1 MEKVIQSLRKAPEK
15 AMAIFRRDPK
25 QEAFLVFFLL
35 ALVLLM
41 SLLAPG
47 KFLSV
52 RNLRNMG
59 FQMAEFG
66 ILAIGMS
73 VVIMTGGIN
82 LSLLGSA
89 MLSAIVGAYL
99 MRALNQAQTM
109 GDLPIILIGIAS
121 VIAVSVLC
129 GLANGF
135 FVAYVGVVP
144 LLVTLGTQT
153 VFTGISLNITRG
165 SGISGFPKVFQ
176 QIGAGD
182 LLGVPYTMLIYVLV
196 ILAAWYLV
204 QKTPWGV
211 SVYMVGG
218 NEKAT
223 RFSGINTKRVLV
235 KVYVF
240 SAVMAGI
247 AGILMTS
254 RYNSARADYGSS
266 YTLQAV
272 AATVLGGTGINGG
285 SGRILGTVNAVLIL
299 QVLSS
304 GFNIIGINRNITD
317 IVTGLILVGVL
328 SINHLASRERAQK
341 AKKA

>member
-1 MEKVIQSLRKAPEK
+1 MEKALDTIKRNRTQAL
-15 AMAIFRRDPK
+15 
-25 QEAFLVFFLL
+25 LLLFLL
-35 ALVLLM
+35 VLILLM
-41 SLLAPG
+41 TLLAPG
-47 KFLSV
+47 RFLTV
-52 RNLRNMG
+52 RNFRNMG

-82 LSLLGSA
+82 LSLLSSA
-89 MLSAIVGAYL
+89 MLGAIVGAFV
-99 MRALNQAQTM
+99 MRALNQAEVM
-109 GDLPIILIGIAS
+109 GDLPIILIGISS
-121 VIAVSVLC
+121 VLLVSVLC
-129 GLANGF
+129 GLTNGF

-144 LLVTLGTQT
+144 MLVTLGTQT
-153 VFTGISLNITRG
+153 VFNGISLNITRG

-176 QIGAGD
+176 RIGAGTLFD
-182 LLGVPYTMLIYVLV
+182 IPYTLLIYIAV

-204 QKTPWGV
+204 EKTPWGI

-223 RFSGINTKRVLV
+223 RFSGINTKKVLML
-235 KVYVF
+235 VYVF

-254 RYNSARADYGSS
+254 RYNSARADYGTS

-272 AATVLGGTGINGG
+272 AATVLGGTDINGG

-328 SINHLASRERAQK
+328 SVNYLTSRERTRK
-341 AKKA
+341 AKKT

>member
-1 MEKVIQSLRKAPEK
+1 MENIKNHSSIGEK
-15 AMAIFRRDPK
+15 IRQAIRRDSK
-25 QEAFLVFFLL
+25 QAFLILFLL
-35 ALVLLM
+35 ALILVM

-47 KFLSV
+47 RFLSV
-52 RNLRNMG
+52 RNFKNMG

-82 LSLLGSA
+82 LSLLSSA

-99 MRALNQAQTM
+99 MRSLNQAQVM
-109 GDLPIILIGIAS
+109 GDVPIILIGIA
-121 VIAVSVLC
+121 VVMAVSVLC

-153 VFTGISLNITRG
+153 VFNGISLNITRG
-165 SGISGFPKVFQ
+165 SGISGFPKIFQ
-176 QIGAGD
+176 RIGAGTLFD
-182 LLGVPYTMLIYVLV
+182 IPYTLIIYLLVVLM
-196 ILAAWYLV
+196 AWYLIH
-204 QKTPWGV
+204 KTPWGV
-211 SVYMVGG
+211 NVYMVGG

-223 RFSGINTKRVLV
+223 RYSGINTKRVLTL
-235 KVYVF
+235 VYVF

-247 AGILMTS
+247 AGILMIS
-254 RYNSARADYGSS
+254 RYNSARADYGTS

-272 AATVLGGTGINGG
+272 AATVLGGTDINGG
-285 SGRILGTVNAVLIL
+285 SGKVWGTVVAVLIL

-317 IVTGLILVGVL
+317 IVTGLILICVL
-328 SINHLASRERAQK
+328 SINHFASRDKVRK
-341 AKKA
+341 AR

>member
-1 MEKVIQSLRKAPEK
+1 MENAKTNPPSFKDRALQFVKK
-15 AMAIFRRDPK
+15 DPK
-25 QEAFLVFFLL
+25 MVFLVFFLL
-35 ALVLLM
+35 VLILVM
-41 SLLAPG
+41 SILAPG
-47 KFLSV
+47 RFLTV
-52 RNLRNMG
+52 RNFKNIG

-99 MRALNQAQTM
+99 MRAMNQAGSM
-109 GDLPIILIGIAS
+109 SDPVIIILGIAS
-121 VIAVSVLC
+121 VIVVSVIC

-153 VFTGISLNITRG
+153 VFNGISLNITRG

-176 QIGAGD
+176 RIGAGTLFD
-182 LLGVPYTMLIYVLV
+182 IPYTLLIYILV
-196 ILAAWYLV
+196 ILAAWYLIH
-204 QKTPWGV
+204 KTPWGV
-211 SVYMVGG
+211 NVYMVGG

-223 RFSGINTKRVLV
+223 RFSGVNTKKVLTM
-235 KVYVF
+235 VYVF

-247 AGILMTS
+247 AGILMIS
-254 RYNSARADYGSS
+254 RYNSARADYGTS

-272 AATVLGGTGINGG
+272 AATVLGGTDINGG
-285 SGRILGTVNAVLIL
+285 SGKVWGTVLAVLIL
-299 QVLSS
+299 QIISS
-304 GFNIIGINRNITD
+304 GFNIIGVNRNITD
-317 IVTGLILVGVL
+317 IVTGLILIAVL
-328 SINHLASRERAQK
+328 SINHVTAKERV
-341 AKKA
+341 KKSK